1 LSKDKKKSSNAGKAG
16 KTATPGT
23 TWQSALAILIVL
35 GAAADAAW
43 LLYAEW
49 SHFGNPDMGS
59 LVIAA
64 AALSLA
70 LCAPYALFTR
80 RPNEALAVAL
90 LGLACTLGA
99 HALLYSGRLNYR
111 APCEAGQFECART
124 GFNRTMVRYPR

>member
-1 LSKDKKKSSNAGKAG
+1 MSKAKNKGKPATG
-16 KTATPGT
+16 PTARPGT
-23 TWQSALAILIVL
+23 TWQWALALLIVL
-35 GAAADAAW
+35 AATADAAY

-49 SHFGNPDMGS
+49 KHFSNPDMGS

-70 LCAPYALFTR
+70 LCVPYALFTR

-90 LGLACTLGA
+90 LGLACALGA
-99 HALLYSGRLNYR
+99 HGLLYSGRLNYR

-124 GFNRTMVRYPR
+124 GLNRTMVRYHR

>member
-1 LSKDKKKSSNAGKAG
+1 MSKETKKSSPAG
-16 KTATPGT
+16 KTAMPGT

-35 GAAADAAW
+35 GAAADAAY
-43 LLYAEW
+43 LLFAEW
-49 SHFGNPDMGS
+49 KHFANPDMGS

-99 HALLYSGRLNYR
+99 HWLLHAGHLNYR

-124 GFNRTMVRYPR
+124 GLNRTMARYNR

>member
-1 LSKDKKKSSNAGKAG
+1 MGKNKGKPAAGP
-16 KTATPGT
+16 TAAPGT
-23 TWQSALAILIVL
+23 TWQSAVAILLVL
-35 GAAADAAW
+35 AAAADAGY

-49 SHFGNPDMGS
+49 KHFSNPDMGS

-64 AALSLA
+64 AAFSLA
-70 LCAPYALFTR
+70 LCAPYALFAR

-99 HALLYSGRLNYR
+99 HGLLYSGRLNYR

-124 GFNRTMVRYPR
+124 GLQRTMVRFNR